1 MKKMIL
7 MCIAAPAMLYAC
19 NKPAEDLELKTLK
32 ALKGTWE
39 RKAIVSLIQDD
50 RKIQF
55 LNDTQVVHWQKSMY
69 AQWKKDGDTATY
81 IIKNGTEIHLK
92 DKLFTTFGGNPLV
105 ITKLNGTKF
114 IYDAYD
120 TDASG
125 KKYVVTTLSLTK
137 LN

>member
-69 AQWKKDGDTATY
+69 AQWKKDGDTLKY
-81 IIKNGTEIHLK
+81 HLK
-92 DKLFTTFGGNPLV
+92 GGDTILVSDGWGRMGGNLLV
-105 ITKLNGTKF
+105 IDILNSKRLK
-114 IYDAYD
+114 YDSYD
-120 TDASG
+120 IFSTDTVPG
-125 KKYVVTTLSLTK
+125 PTIGYNKI
-137 LN
+137 N